1 MEQNNNTTP
10 PNFTQKVKKV
20 AINTVKKVLLFLTII
35 TLGVFAFFYWGKYE
49 SGLMAGKVLR
59 ISQKGILFKTY
70 EGKLNLETFG
80 ALKGTSP
87 IAESFD
93 FSVESSDTAVINQ
106 LQQVSLSGERVNLYF
121 TKRYMT
127 FPWRGESKYF
137 VTQVERSK

>member
-1 MEQNNNTTP
+1 METE
-10 PNFTQKVKKV
+10 NFAQKAKRV
-20 AINTVKKVLLFLTII
+20 AINTTKKVLLILTILLI
-35 TLGVFAFFYWGKYE
+35 GIFAFFYWGKYE
-49 SGLMAGKVLR
+49 SGIMAGKVLR
-59 ISQKGILFKTY
+59 ISQKGFIFKTY

-93 FSVESSDTAVINQ
+93 FSVEGSDTAVINQ
-106 LQQVSLSGERVNLYF
+106 LEQVSLSGERVNLYF
-121 TKRYMT
+121 IKRYMT

>member
-1 MEQNNNTTP
+1 METE
-10 PNFTQKVKKV
+10 NFAQKAKRV
-20 AINTVKKVLLFLTII
+20 AINTTKKVHLILTILLI
-35 TLGVFAFFYWGKYE
+35 GIFAFFYWGKYE
-49 SGLMAGKVLR
+49 SGIMAGKVLR
-59 ISQKGILFKTY
+59 ISQKGFIFKTY

-93 FSVESSDTAVINQ
+93 FSVESNDTTVINQ
-106 LQQVSLSGERVNLYF
+106 LEQVSLTGERVNLYF
-121 TKRYMT
+121 IKRYMT

>member
-1 MEQNNNTTP
+1 
-10 PNFTQKVKKV
+10 
-20 AINTVKKVLLFLTII
+20 
-35 TLGVFAFFYWGKYE
+35 
-49 SGLMAGKVLR
+49 MAGKVLR
-59 ISQKGILFKTY
+59 ISEKGFIFKTY

-93 FSVESSDTAVINQ
+93 FSVESGDTAVINQ
-106 LQQVSLSGERVNLYF
+106 LEQVSLTGERVNLYF
-121 TKRYMT
+121 IKRYMT

>member
-1 MEQNNNTTP
+1 MEP
-10 PNFTQKVKKV
+10 ENFAQKAKRV
-20 AINTVKKVLLFLTII
+20 AINTTKKVLLILTILLI
-35 TLGVFAFFYWGKYE
+35 GIFAFFYWGKYE
-49 SGLMAGKVLR
+49 SGIMAGKVLR
-59 ISQKGILFKTY
+59 ISQKGFIFKTY

-93 FSVESSDTAVINQ
+93 FSLESNDTTVINQ
-106 LQQVSLSGERVNLYF
+106 LEQVSLTGERVNLYF
-121 TKRYMT
+121 IKRYMT